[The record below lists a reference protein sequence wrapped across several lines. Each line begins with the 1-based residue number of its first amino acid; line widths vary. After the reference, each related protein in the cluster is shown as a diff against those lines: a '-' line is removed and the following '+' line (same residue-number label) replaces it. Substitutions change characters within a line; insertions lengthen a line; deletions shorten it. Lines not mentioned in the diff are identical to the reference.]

1 MEIIGPTKYE
11 ISIYEEPKEHCLHR
25 QSHAEIL
32 ENRIEALVVAV
43 NSHRFNKECTI
54 NQLQAR
60 PWSQP
65 SNACRKPFHS
75 WTCCLFAV
83 FRSKY
88 EQTPEP
94 YVCYM
99 IHSNSISSKSVIAA
113 LQFQAK
119 WDCQLNF
126 KLKGFCTD
134 LKMFYKHEVSA
145 KKVTAA
151 NCAVV
156 CASDNHRISKKLCW
170 AFRCGECLGDKSTF
184 YT

>member
-1 MEIIGPTKYE
+1 MLLTVTGSTKNVPSTNYKQDRGHSPPTLVAHP
-11 ISIYEEPKEHCLHR
+11 SIAGHVVC
-25 QSHAEIL
+25 
-32 ENRIEALVVAV
+32 AL
-43 NSHRFNKECTI
+43 
-54 NQLQAR
+54 
-60 PWSQP
+60 
-65 SNACRKPFHS
+65 
-75 WTCCLFAV
+75 

-88 EQTPEP
+88 EQTPKP
-94 YVCYM
+94 YICYM
-99 IHSNSISSKSVIAA
+99 IHRNSISSKSVIAP

-119 WDCQLNF
+119 WNCQLNF

-151 NCAVV
+151 SCAVV

-170 AFRCGECLGDKSTF
+170 AFRCGAGECLGDKPPF